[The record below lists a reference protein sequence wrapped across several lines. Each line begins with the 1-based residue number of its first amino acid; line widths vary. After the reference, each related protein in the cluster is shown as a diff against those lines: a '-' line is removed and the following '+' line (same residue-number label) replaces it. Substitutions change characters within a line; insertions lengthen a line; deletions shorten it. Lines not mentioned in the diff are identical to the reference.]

1 MIIDEQTYLAHYGI
15 LRRSGRYP
23 WGSGGNQSTRN
34 RTFLDMIDG
43 LRRQGMTEKQIADSF
58 STPEH
63 PFTTTMLRAAKSIA
77 KNQQKQSDIAQAQR
91 LKEKGYSNV
100 EIGRRMKINES
111 SVRALLAPGQRDKAD
126 VLVKANTAIV
136 RGLQTENGDRMR
148 FTRVYVKQQGL
159 WKLLACEQNRVSG
172 G

>member
-1 MIIDEQTYLAHYGI
+1 MKQALSILVIAIALTSLTLGQGAQKVERELTAKQTANTEEQEILKLEETFRLAKLQNDVRSLDAILESGFIETNQNGNTRDKGEFKELFTSFMIGTLTI
-15 LRRSGRYP
+15 
-23 WGSGGNQSTRN
+23 
-34 RTFLDMIDG
+34 
-43 LRRQGMTEKQIADSF
+43 
-58 STPEH
+58 
-63 PFTTTMLRAAKSIA
+63 
-77 KNQQKQSDIAQAQR
+77 
-91 LKEKGYSNV
+91 
-100 EIGRRMKINES
+100 
-111 SVRALLAPGQRDKAD
+111 DKAD